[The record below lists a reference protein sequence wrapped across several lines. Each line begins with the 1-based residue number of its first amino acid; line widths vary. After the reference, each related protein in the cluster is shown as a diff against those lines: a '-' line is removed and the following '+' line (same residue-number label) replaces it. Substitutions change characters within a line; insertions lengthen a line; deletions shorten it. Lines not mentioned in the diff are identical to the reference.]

1 MNETQTNQK
10 DIICPDCGSGPFKTE
25 QGLAGHRK
33 IAHNIQTKTIQKD
46 EITKRLEAVETQLA
60 STLNP
65 EKTIDSEEKTI
76 AALKLLLPA
85 LEKYKISIGQLGQRS
100 SWGWLSNEK
109 YRVVRNS
116 DLESAGF
123 SNVCLKA
130 KAKEL

>member
-1 MNETQTNQK
+1 MNEAKTSQK

-46 EITKRLEAVETQLA
+46 EVTKRLEAVETQLA

-65 EKTIDSEEKTI
+65 EKAIDSEEKTI

-85 LEKYKISIGQLGQRS
+85 IERYGLVVVNLGKRTGSGWMSDKEYRITKDSELETS
-100 SWGWLSNEK
+100 
-109 YRVVRNS
+109 
-116 DLESAGF
+116 GF
-123 SNVCLKA
+123 GACVSHN
-130 KAKEL
+130 AKEF